1 MKIIENLK
9 NKTSSGIDGIS
20 NQLLKSAKNDLVKPI
35 TTIVNQM
42 IVTGIF
48 PDNLKILRVIPLYK
62 AKDQTLLSNYR
73 PIALLPSISKIFE
86 YVLLEQITNYLLDN
100 NMLPPQQYGFRS
112 NHSTELAAL
121 NLVDKLIYKL
131 DRGIIPMNIYIDLSK
146 AFDTLAHEIL
156 ISKLEHY
163 GVKGEAINLIR
174 SYLHQRQ
181 QLVEFN
187 GCLSDMRYIETGVPQ
202 GSVLGPLL
210 FSIYINDLPLYK

>member
-1 MKIIENLK
+1 M
-9 NKTSSGIDGIS
+9 
-20 NQLLKSAKNDLVKPI
+20 
-35 TTIVNQM
+35 
-42 IVTGIF
+42 
-48 PDNLKILRVIPLYK
+48 
-62 AKDQTLLSNYR
+62 LS
-73 PIALLPSISKIFE
+73 
-86 YVLLEQITNYLLDN
+86 
-100 NMLPPQQYGFRS
+100 PQQCGFRS

-121 NLVDKLIYKL
+121 NLVDELTYKL
-131 DRGIIPMNIYIDLSK
+131 DRGIIPINIYIDLSK
-146 AFDTLAHEIL
+146 AFDTLVNEIL

-210 FSIYINDLPLYK
+210 FSIYIMTCRHVQTCLR